1 MSGSD
6 VSRTAPTSDWPR
18 PAYAWTVVGLLTAAY
33 AVSILD
39 RTIIS
44 LLVQPITHDL
54 HISDSKFGLL
64 QGLAFSI
71 LYSIIGLPMGMLAD
85 LWNRR
90 LTVII
95 GLVLWSSATMACGFA
110 NSFGALFAARA
121 AVGIGEACLM
131 PVAASL
137 IADLFAPERRAKAY
151 GIFVGGST
159 IGSGLALILGGL
171 AIKLATRL
179 VTTAP
184 SVFGG
189 FAPWHVVFFLTGAPG
204 LLIAVVI
211 TAVLREPARKAVR
224 TADADG
230 DDSLSTFAF
239 LKSSWR
245 AHGALIGGAALN
257 LVCVYAIIAWFP
269 ALFMRV
275 HGWSAATTGQV
286 LGWFSLPIGLFTAIN
301 SGWVMAWLAKRGHS
315 DAPMLAAATTALVF
329 ATFGVGACILPSA
342 ASAIVCYVAITLV
355 LNWNSVAAISGLA
368 QITPGRLRARV
379 VSVYNLIIGVF
390 SMSLGAFA
398 VGLLSDTLFKGP
410 KGISASLAVA
420 FLGFSLPALAILLAG
435 RGAYRKALALN
446 ILRAG

>member
-1 MSGSD
+1 MI
-6 VSRTAPTSDWPR
+6 
-18 PAYAWTVVGLLTAAY
+18 VGLLTAAY

-54 HISDSKFGLL
+54 HISDSQFGLL

-71 LYSIIGLPMGMLAD
+71 LYSVIGLPMGMLAD
-85 LWNRR
+85 LWDRR
-90 LTVII
+90 LTIII
-95 GLVLWSSATMACGFA
+95 GLVLWSSATLGCGFA
-110 NSFGALFAARA
+110 NSFSALFAARA

-137 IADLFAPERRAKAY
+137 IADLFAPDRRAKAY
-151 GIFVGGST
+151 GVFVGGST

-171 AIKLATRL
+171 AIKLAAHL
-179 VTTAP
+179 VTTAQA
-184 SVFGG
+184 VFGG

-204 LLIAVVI
+204 LLIALVM
-211 TAVLREPARKAVR
+211 ALLLREPARKAIK
-224 TADADG
+224 AAEADG
-230 DDSLSTFAF
+230 EGSLSTFAF

-257 LVCVYAIIAWFP
+257 LACVYAIIAWFP

-286 LGWFSLPIGLFTAIN
+286 LGWLSLPIGLFTAIN

-315 DAPMLAAATTALVF
+315 DAPMLVAATTALAF
-329 ATFGVGACILPSA
+329 ATFGVGACLLPSGA
-342 ASAIVCYVAITLV
+342 WAIVGYVAITLV
-355 LNWNSVAAISGLA
+355 VNWNSVAAIAGLA
-368 QITPGRLRARV
+368 QITPSRLRARV

-398 VGLLSDTLFKGP
+398 VGQLSDTVFKGP
-410 KGISASLAVA
+410 KGISASLAAA
-420 FLGFSLPALAILLAG
+420 FLGFSLPALAVLLAG
-435 RGAYRKALALN
+435 RGAYRKALARN
-446 ILRAG
+446 ALRAG